1 MGTKLN
7 EHVLLENLD
16 DALQFREMT
25 NRLPEH
31 NPFHMRKL
39 FRFTLDNASQ

>member
-1 MGTKLN
+1 
-7 EHVLLENLD
+7 
-16 DALQFREMT
+16 MT